1 LKVLIAEDDRPMRE
15 LIKRIIGDLVDE
27 FCECEGGWDAVAVY
41 DAGRL
46 GGRLPD
52 WVLMDIRMKDGDGL
66 AATQQIMRADPSAR
80 VIIVTSYNDASLRE
94 AARQAGARGYVLK
107 ENLLEIRQWLEPNPG
122 SNANN
127 C

>member
-1 LKVLIAEDDRPMRE
+1 LKVLIADDDRPMRE
-15 LIKRIIGDLVDE
+15 LIKRVIGDLVDE
-27 FCECEGGWDAVAVY
+27 FCECEDGGAAVAVY

-46 GGRLPD
+46 HGMFPD

-66 AATQQIMRADPSAR
+66 WAAQQIMSAHPSAR

-107 ENLLEIRQWLEPNPG
+107 ENLLEIRRWLKPAPG
-122 SNANN
+122 SNTNN